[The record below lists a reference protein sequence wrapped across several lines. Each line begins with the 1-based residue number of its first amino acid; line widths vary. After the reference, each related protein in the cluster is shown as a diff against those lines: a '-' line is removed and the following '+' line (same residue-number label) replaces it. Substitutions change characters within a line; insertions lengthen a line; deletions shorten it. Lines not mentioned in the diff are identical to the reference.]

1 MANRWFQQFRYSL
14 EKSVVD
20 LYGVVSFGAAGSP
33 TLDTSNN
40 SKGIASITRTGAGTY
55 DIVLQDSYYKFLN
68 LTGCFVTATGG
79 PASPTL
85 YVSQQAVG
93 TQSGGT
99 LTLVCQNGG
108 TDTDPADGEV
118 LYFQITVGNSSA
130 I

>member
-20 LYGVVSFGAAGSP
+20 LFAVVDIGAAGAP

-40 SKGIASITRTGAGTY
+40 SKGIASITRTGAGAY
-55 DIVLQDSYYKFLN
+55 DIVLQDSYYKLLNVTGVFLAAA
-68 LTGCFVTATGG
+68 GA
-79 PASPTL
+79 AAPTI
-85 YVSQQAVG
+85 VIAAESVG

-99 LTLVCQNGG
+99 LSILTQNGG
-108 TDTDPADGEV
+108 TNTDPGNGEV
-118 LYFQITVGNSSA
+118 LYLQITLGNSSA